1 MLLAKSFAAQAR
13 LYIHIGRVFWLI
25 IALNSLPVSAPDW
38 RPLPGQCDWLEASPA
53 LFFTPWY
60 FSFNSFFF
68 FVETEQGNQK
78 FAMVPL
84 LSCPLIVII

>member
-25 IALNSLPVSAPDW
+25 IALNSLPVSSPDG

-68 FVETEQGNQK
+68 LLKLNKEIKSLQWFL
-78 FAMVPL
+78 FFPVPL
-84 LSCPLIVII
+84 